1 MHSPEIDIIIIKGA
15 PASGK
20 SLTAKELTKLF
31 PKGVRIEIDTLRS
44 MVISVDWTN
53 QTEHINILNAS
64 TRLSYDFYK
73 MGYKPVIIIDTFSGD
88 KINSYYENLKSLKKD
103 WNIAIFGLFID
114 ENEIKKRLELRTDD
128 KFKDLIISEKL
139 NEDTLKFKHKQEFQI
154 DTTDLESKDTAKIIY
169 EILMK
174 KTPAANKH
182 KERLSNEQT
191 NNKII
196 KKENHDIK
204 RKIRET

>member
-1 MHSPEIDIIIIKGA
+1 MHSPEIDVIIIKGA

-20 SLTAKELTKLF
+20 SLTAKELTKFF

-53 QTEHINILNAS
+53 QTEHISILNVS

-103 WNIAIFGLFID
+103 WNIAIFGFFID
-114 ENEIKKRLELRTDD
+114 ENEIEKRLELRTDD
-128 KFKDLIISEKL
+128 KFKDLIISKKL

-154 DTTDLESKDTAKIIY
+154 DTTDLKSKDTAKIIY
-169 EILMK
+169 EILMN
-174 KTPAANKH
+174 KTPAANT
-182 KERLSNEQT
+182 Q
-191 NNKII
+191 
-196 KKENHDIK
+196 
-204 RKIRET
+204 